1 MADEVLIEDRS
12 DVALP
17 PITPERG
24 EDLYLMRDQ
33 ALEEVKVSE
42 DFVPDHGIDLELT
55 SGRKPIEEEKDTEQN
70 LTKHPKHV
78 IMNASSSEDEN
89 IFKAKDEVEE
99 KLKVTPPWKLKIEK
113 WLDSWLVAGVMTFLT
128 IYALF
133 FDDIRVLYVP
143 MSFDDLFYGFTAV
156 SLVFF
161 TVEIVLASIV
171 K

>member
-1 MADEVLIEDRS
+1 
-12 DVALP
+12 
-17 PITPERG
+17 
-24 EDLYLMRDQ
+24 
-33 ALEEVKVSE
+33 
-42 DFVPDHGIDLELT
+42 
-55 SGRKPIEEEKDTEQN
+55 
-70 LTKHPKHV
+70 
-78 IMNASSSEDEN
+78 MNASSSEDEN

-128 IYALF
+128 IYALI

-161 TVEIVLASIV
+161 TVEIVLASLV